1 MPRYLTILLALSA
14 LPQVANAHPG
24 HSNYRVT
31 KITPD
36 SYSHVEVRH
45 HHRHRHAARAPR
57 LAVRR
62 FSPPP
67 RWSIGVHGTGMASTI
82 EMGESGTF
90 LGGVGGHLR
99 YRGYRW
105 GVEFSADL
113 LGTRFGKDTVTRIS
127 APLQASALLYIV
139 PRGRLNV
146 FLLAGVRLVPTFM
159 DYDLPGLKAEQVFLE
174 YGLHT
179 GIGGELVI
187 TRHFSLTG
195 DARVFGVMRYNGEES
210 DGMLYGDISPAL
222 VPDKSLGLQ
231 VNLGASFRF

>member
-1 MPRYLTILLALSA
+1 MHKTLAIVIALSA
-14 LPQVANAHPG
+14 FPVAAAASPNHAI
-24 HSNYRVT
+24 YRVT
-31 KITPD
+31 RVTPD
-36 SYSHVEVRH
+36 SYSHVEVH
-45 HHRHRHAARAPR
+45 EHHRHTRRAPPHVALR
-57 LAVRR
+57 E

-67 RWSIGVHGTGMASTI
+67 RWSIGVHGTGIASTI

-105 GVEFSADL
+105 GVEVSADL
-113 LGTRFGKDTVTRIS
+113 VGTRFGQESVTRIS
-127 APLQASALLYIV
+127 APLQASALLYVV

-174 YGLHT
+174 YGLH
-179 GIGGELVI
+179 GGLGGELVI
-187 TRHFSLTG
+187 TRHLSLTA
-195 DARVFGVMRYNGEES
+195 DARVFGVMRYDGQES
-210 DGMLYGDISPAL
+210 DGAFYGKTTPAL

-231 VNLGASFRF
+231 LNFGASFRF